1 MRAVLLN
8 WLQTDRTTTAQLCTY
23 CAHVQFN
30 SNKAASYFAA
40 LLHVC
45 SWLPYD
51 SIPLLSF
58 AVILHVCSLLSY
70 NSIVLLLFAGDLH
83 VYRYESYSYCLIC
96 LQTAHMQFVAFC
108 IHACVY
114 NMKLPIRSSSTCNSK
129 IAPKL
134 LLLKICWML
143 ARK

>member
-1 MRAVLLN
+1 M
-8 WLQTDRTTTAQLCTY
+8 
-23 CAHVQFN
+23 
-30 SNKAASYFAA
+30 
-40 LLHVC
+40 C

-83 VYRYESYSYCLIC
+83 VYRYESSSYCLIC

-108 IHACVY
+108 IHAYVY

-143 ARK
+143 ARKQDSFNHFCYATILAFISGMWHSTTTGGGST